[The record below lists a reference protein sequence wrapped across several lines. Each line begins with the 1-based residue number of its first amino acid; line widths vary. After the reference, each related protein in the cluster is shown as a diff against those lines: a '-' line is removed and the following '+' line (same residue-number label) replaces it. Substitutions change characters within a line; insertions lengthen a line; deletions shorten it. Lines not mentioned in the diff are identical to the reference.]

1 MCFQTHLFRIL
12 LVLVPVMMLSA
23 SDSSPHIFLS
33 FQSLQQLDAL
43 SSGPIRSL
51 EDATAYVRK
60 AAEQFGVTNPALLP
74 DGLESRLAAAELAAA
89 NDPDKLVSD
98 EQVAEA
104 FNFLSNEFHVANPER
119 LTGADILLYRGV
131 KASMFPHLY
140 SAKSVNGSRPVG
152 ALVMLDTLVHEGGIM
167 EGVRN
172 AAQLDRPPGSLKVT
186 RVQIVGHS
194 GPGNVSPIQREYRTA
209 SLTYFAQQS
218 QQDTKPFLDQLARI
232 LALPVGR

>member
-1 MCFQTHLFRIL
+1 
-12 LVLVPVMMLSA
+12 MMLSA

-43 SSGPIRSL
+43 SSGPIRNL

-60 AAEQFGVTNPALLP
+60 AAEQFGITDPAFLP
-74 DGLESRLAAAELAAA
+74 GGLESRLAVAELAAA

-104 FNFLSNEFHVANPER
+104 FNFLSDEFQVANPER

-140 SAKSVNGSRPVG
+140 SPKSIAGSRPLG
-152 ALVMLDTLVHEGGIM
+152 SLIMLDTLVCEGGIM
-167 EGVRN
+167 DGVRR
-172 AAQLDRPPGSLKVT
+172 AAEMDRAPGSLKVDPSRT
-186 RVQIVGHS
+186 RIALNKNRN
-194 GPGNVSPIQREYRTA
+194 PTTREYQIA
-209 SLTYFAQQS
+209 SARYFQGLTSERMQTVVDSIAKIMAFPA
-218 QQDTKPFLDQLARI
+218 
-232 LALPVGR
+232 GR